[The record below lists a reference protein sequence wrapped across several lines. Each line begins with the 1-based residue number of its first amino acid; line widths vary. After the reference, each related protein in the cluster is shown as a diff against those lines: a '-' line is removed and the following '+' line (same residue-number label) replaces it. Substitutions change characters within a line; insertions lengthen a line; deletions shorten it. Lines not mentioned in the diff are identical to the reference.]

1 MKDLGTHLK
10 ESILD
15 TTDSDFDVITAI
27 LGGKEDISAYD
38 LKDIPNIKYLKELVL
53 PEGIKSIVR
62 VGSYSISEIC
72 SSLERIVFPSTLQE
86 IGWDTFAHMKN
97 LEEVVFNPKCKDV
110 YILGGAFNG
119 CAKLRSVNIPRGAV
133 LGVRSFIRCTDLT
146 DISFD
151 KIVDLQGD
159 SIFRDCTSLRKVD
172 MSKVVISKSTLPSR
186 IFFGCTRLE
195 EVSLHGGTK
204 TIDML
209 AFYKCKNLAKV
220 KAPGVDTVNP
230 GAFDECTKLKTRP

>member
-1 MKDLGTHLK
+1 MKHLNGYIK

-38 LKDIPNIKYLKELVL
+38 LKDIPNIKDLKDLVL
-53 PEGIKSIVR
+53 PEGIKSIAR
-62 VGSYSISEIC
+62 IGSYSISETC
-72 SSLERIVFPSTLQE
+72 PSLERIVFPSTLRR
-86 IGWDTFAHMKN
+86 IDSDTFAHMKN
-97 LEEVVFNPKCKDV
+97 LEGVVFNPKCKDV

-119 CAKLRSVNIPRGAV
+119 CAKLRSVNIPRGAA
-133 LGVRSFIRCTDLT
+133 LGVRSFMRCTDLT

-172 MSKVVISKSTLPSR
+172 MSKVVISKSVLPSR

-195 EVSLHGGTK
+195 EVSLHGSTK

>member
-133 LGVRSFIRCTDLT
+133 LCVRSFIRCTDLT

-172 MSKVVISKSTLPSR
+172 MSKVVIPKSTLPSR

-195 EVSLHGGTK
+195 EVSLHGSTK